1 MTNEN
6 YNGWTNFPT
15 WNVALW
21 MGNEEGSQE
30 YYAQLARELYSDASD
45 DETFTRLEN
54 AALILA
60 SQLKDQFEENA
71 PELVGCYAD
80 LLNAALSE
88 VNWREIA
95 ENILSEVDKGN

>member
-1 MTNEN
+1 MERQ
-6 YNGWTNFPT
+6 
-15 WNVALW
+15 LW
-21 MGNEEGSQE
+21 MDNDEGSQE
-30 YYAQLARELYSDASD
+30 YYTELAREIYSGASD
-45 DETFTRLEN
+45 DETFPRFEN

-88 VNWREIA
+88 VNWNEIA
-95 ENILSEVDKGN
+95 ENILSEVGEGN